1 MFEYFSATDDRKDL
15 AAALVRAQTHM
26 GAAVKDSKNPHFR
39 SSYASL
45 TAVIHAVVPVLNAQG
60 IAVLQMPHIDE
71 EVVQLTTTLLHTSG
85 QMISST
91 VGTPMGKKKD
101 AQAVGSAI
109 TYLRRYSL
117 QSIMGLPVED
127 DDGNAASQRP
137 VSHRTS
143 SPQRPA
149 RTVPSTAHSWAQK
162 LVKELQDNGLTVD
175 DFNVWADGANRPPL
189 GALDPTRAKMAH
201 AWVTDSNG
209 IAVIREAITN
219 PVK

>member
-45 TAVIHAVVPVLNAQG
+45 TAVIHAVVPALNAQG

-175 DFNVWADGANRPPL
+175 DFNTWADNANRPPL

-201 AWVTDSNG
+201 AWITDSNG
-209 IAVIREAITN
+209 IAVIREAISN

>member
-1 MFEYFSATDDRKDL
+1 MFDLFSFTDDLKDL
-15 AAALVRAQTHM
+15 ASALVQAQTRM

-45 TAVIHAVVPVLNAQG
+45 TAVIHAVVPALNEQG
-60 IAVLQMPHIDE
+60 IAVLQMPHTDE
-71 EVVQLTTTLLHTSG
+71 GVVQLTTTLLHTSG

-91 VGTPMGKKKD
+91 VGTPMGKKQD

-137 VSHRTS
+137 VSHRAPN
-143 SPQRPA
+143 PQRTTPSVPA
-149 RTVPSTAHSWAQK
+149 PKPVSAEDIEAYHRQ
-162 LVKELQDNGLTVD
+162 LE
-175 DFNVWADGANRPPL
+175 GA
-189 GALDPTRAKMAH
+189 GLDPKMVAAFMSDHGKPPASKANSEQLHNRLQWVRRH
-201 AWVTDSNG
+201 AATILQW
-209 IAVIREAITN
+209 AEQA
-219 PVK
+219 